1 MSDDTT
7 REERPQGRPMPGTDG
22 HGTHSIDIL
31 ERSHTLRDGEP
42 QAMNRRLFM
51 QLTAYRCPAE
61 HHPKRMAEALGA
73 ALDAASAVG
82 VLYEDVSDPLGLAL
96 LTWSEDPTDF
106 VDRVRPVLAEAPFRS
121 LIFRPEFTM
130 LGRTYATGYEDRLD
144 FWLLEKPVN
153 TVRNPETPWA
163 VWYPL
168 RRTGEF
174 SRLPPK
180 DQGGILR
187 EHAVIGRAYGEAGLA
202 SDVRLA
208 CHGLDPHDNDFVIG
222 LIGKELHPLSHVV
235 QTMRKTRQTSEFIE
249 NMGPFFVGRRVWTS
263 R

>member
-1 MSDDTT
+1 
-7 REERPQGRPMPGTDG
+7 MPGTEG
-22 HGTHSIDIL
+22 HGTHTVDVL
-31 ERSHTLRDGEP
+31 ERSQTPRDGAP
-42 QAMNRRLFM
+42 QAMDRRLFM
-51 QLTAYRCPAE
+51 QLTAYRCPVDR
-61 HHPKRMAEALGA
+61 HPRRTAEALGV
-73 ALDAASAVG
+73 ALDAAGAVG
-82 VLYEDVSDPLGLAL
+82 VIYEDVNDPLGLAL
-96 LTWSEDPTDF
+96 LTWSEDPAEF
-106 VDRVRPVLAEAPFRS
+106 VDRVRPVLAEERFRS
-121 LIFRPEFTM
+121 LVFRPEFAL

-153 TVRNPETPWA
+153 NVRHPDWPWA

-202 SDVRLA
+202 FDVRLA
-208 CHGLDPHDNDFVIG
+208 CHGLDQHDNDFVIG
-222 LIGKELHPLSHVV
+222 LIGKTLHPLSHVV

-249 NMGPFFVGRRVWTS
+249 QMGPFFVGRRIWTS
-263 R
+263 Q